1 MKKNINIRELER
13 WLKSSLKNKV
23 SIDSRSVIAYLM
35 MGFAGLMISTIA
47 NAGWVNKWGEIKYW
61 PKASG
66 NADAF
71 TYGWTAEENVT
82 GEGSVMITKGDRINN
97 KLQNSV
103 VIGYGGGVPSGSG
116 INAETQ
122 RLKIDVE
129 NGGHGIVAIGS
140 VRVLSNPHGIGST
153 GNGGQGVAI
162 GNDVTS
168 TSQAVAIGNNTY
180 ALGNASIAV
189 GSDDISTYRDK
200 ITNYDYKNYLQ
211 PLYNNIDSSHT
222 SYGIGN
228 GAANDI
234 YSPNVAGGTGSIAIG
249 SRTMAYKDGSTA
261 LGTLA
266 YALGKGATALGTQ
279 SRAEG
284 EGSIAVGNKTRNFAN
299 QALAIGNDSQILNVG
314 GTAVGLRAR
323 SGGEGSIAI
332 GTDVYA
338 NVIMNT
344 DPSIKSKLVDREM
357 GTKSTTITDVENT
370 VKDNKAINPELTK
383 FHDIEG
389 IIKTT
394 ANQKN
399 AIVIGTRS
407 VATGDNAMALGRG
420 AFAMANNAFGIG
432 SYSYA
437 DHVNAMAIG
446 TSSRALAENSIT
458 VGAGSVATANAKNA
472 TVLGTNSG
480 VGGENSSVVGSN
492 SEAFSKNTLIYGNET
507 KVGELNSTN
516 NTDNN
521 IAIGNNI
528 SIGSGV
534 TNSMAYGPN
543 TRIGNTNRAV
553 NSNIDNSTAFGSGA
567 TIERLYNGQTA
578 DKMNNAQAKS
588 AADANNQF
596 MYTGNNAMAIGNY
609 SRAVLENSV
618 ALGVKSDTDYTY
630 SDLLQPGWTARG
642 SIAVPTS
649 GQTGVISVGSKGQE
663 RRIVNVASGYRDTDA
678 VNVIQLRTL
687 EETVTNKVDSIESG
701 MHYLS
706 VNKEG
711 ADYNGEKGSKK
722 VTQLIE
728 REKNFNQY
736 VRYRIQQ
743 IQLEARQRW
752 QGEKFNEESLNEIN
766 RKVAELGADSE
777 ITRVASALA
786 TKTISPTV
794 PSGKSAAQA
803 YKDLVTELETIR
815 YELVEKDRTDL
826 TKIDGKYQKG
836 KYNELLAGE
845 DIAALK
851 KVTNYSNEGG
861 QGDDSL
867 AVGFRALAVKDESNA
882 SNKINAARAIAMGY
896 KAKTSSKE
904 SISIGDESNVAVAAE
919 RGIAVGYKAQAEGA
933 RSLSLGSKSKSQGEL
948 SIAIGS
954 NEHGKSGTTASGK
967 QSIAFGNAA
976 KATKSNGYG
985 TRSRSNS

>member
-1 MKKNINIRELER
+1 
-13 WLKSSLKNKV
+13 
-23 SIDSRSVIAYLM
+23 M

-122 RLKIDVE
+122 KLKIDVE

-189 GSDDISTYRDK
+189 GSDDISTYRDE

-299 QALAIGNDSQILNVG
+299 QALAIG
-314 GTAVGLRAR
+314 
-323 SGGEGSIAI
+323 
-332 GTDVYA
+332 TDVYA

-344 DPSIKSKLVDREM
+344 DPNIKSKLVDREM
-357 GTKSTTITDVENT
+357 GTKPTTIIDIENT

-394 ANQKN
+394 VNQKN

-446 TSSRALAENSIT
+446 TTSRALAENSIT
-458 VGAGSVATANAKNA
+458 VGAGSVATA
-472 TVLGTNSG
+472 
-480 VGGENSSVVGSN
+480 
-492 SEAFSKNTLIYGNET
+492 
-507 KVGELNSTN
+507 
-516 NTDNN
+516 
-521 IAIGNNI
+521 
-528 SIGSGV
+528 
-534 TNSMAYGPN
+534 
-543 TRIGNTNRAV
+543 
-553 NSNIDNSTAFGSGA
+553 
-567 TIERLYNGQTA
+567 
-578 DKMNNAQAKS
+578 
-588 AADANNQF
+588 DANN
-596 MYTGNNAMAIGNY
+596 
-609 SRAVLENSV
+609 
-618 ALGVKSDTDYTY
+618 
-630 SDLLQPGWTARG
+630 AR
-642 SIAVPTS
+642 
-649 GQTGVISVGSKGQE
+649 
-663 RRIVNVASGYRDTDA
+663 RRRGRNT
-678 VNVIQLRTL
+678 
-687 EETVTNKVDSIESG
+687 IE
-701 MHYLS
+701 
-706 VNKEG
+706 
-711 ADYNGEKGSKK
+711 
-722 VTQLIE
+722 
-728 REKNFNQY
+728 
-736 VRYRIQQ
+736 
-743 IQLEARQRW
+743 
-752 QGEKFNEESLNEIN
+752 
-766 RKVAELGADSE
+766 
-777 ITRVASALA
+777 
-786 TKTISPTV
+786 
-794 PSGKSAAQA
+794 
-803 YKDLVTELETIR
+803 
-815 YELVEKDRTDL
+815 
-826 TKIDGKYQKG
+826 
-836 KYNELLAGE
+836 
-845 DIAALK
+845 
-851 KVTNYSNEGG
+851 
-861 QGDDSL
+861 
-867 AVGFRALAVKDESNA
+867 
-882 SNKINAARAIAMGY
+882 
-896 KAKTSSKE
+896 
-904 SISIGDESNVAVAAE
+904 
-919 RGIAVGYKAQAEGA
+919 
-933 RSLSLGSKSKSQGEL
+933 
-948 SIAIGS
+948 
-954 NEHGKSGTTASGK
+954 
-967 QSIAFGNAA
+967 
-976 KATKSNGYG
+976 
-985 TRSRSNS
+985 